1 MEMKYILETLCF
13 PPGLNITI
21 AVIGLILLIRW
32 RRVAAMLLLGDLIL
46 LYLLSLPSSAMVLM
60 SALQPYPPL
69 NPKDLNKAQA
79 IVVLGAGR
87 DSNAPEYGG
96 DTVSQFEL
104 VRLRYGV
111 HLYRLSHLPLML
123 VGGKSDTEKGKTP
136 ESLLMKKTVEE
147 DFNVPVM
154 WTEERSRTTAEN
166 AANVAALLRQHNIH
180 RIILVTHAWHMPR
193 AMEAFQHNGVVAMPA
208 STGYIHND
216 KSDVTY
222 SWLPSARAMYEVSL
236 ACHEFVGL
244 FWYRLTV
251 R

>member
-1 MEMKYILETLCF
+1 MKYILETLCF

-21 AVIGLILLIRW
+21 AAIGLILLIRW
-32 RRVAAMLLLGDLIL
+32 RRVAMMLLLGDFIL
-46 LYLLSLPSSAMVLM
+46 LYLLSLPSTAMVLM
-60 SALQPYPPL
+60 SVLQPYPPL
-69 NPKDLNKAQA
+69 NPNDLNKAQA

-87 DSNAPEYGG
+87 YSDAPEYGG

-111 HLYRLSHLPLML
+111 HLYRLSHLPLVL
-123 VGGKSDTEKGKTP
+123 VGGISNTEKGKTP
-136 ESLLMKKTVEE
+136 ESLLMKKSAEE

-154 WTEERSRTTAEN
+154 WTEQRSRTTAEN
-166 AANVAALLRQHNIH
+166 AANVSALLRQHDIH

-193 AMEAFQHNGVVAMPA
+193 AMEAFQHNGIVAIPA
-208 STGYIHND
+208 STGYILKD
-216 KSDVTY
+216 ESDLIY

-236 ACHEFVGL
+236 ACHEIVGL
-244 FWYRLTV
+244 FWYRLTL

>member
-1 MEMKYILETLCF
+1 MKYILETLCF

-21 AVIGLILLIRW
+21 AAIGLILLIRW
-32 RRVAAMLLLGDLIL
+32 RRVAMMLLLGDFIL
-46 LYLLSLPSSAMVLM
+46 LYLLSLPSTAMVLM
-60 SALQPYPPL
+60 SVLQPYPPL
-69 NPKDLNKAQA
+69 NPNDLNKAQA

-87 DSNAPEYGG
+87 YSDAPEYGG

-111 HLYRLSHLPLML
+111 HLYRLSHLPLVL
-123 VGGKSDTEKGKTP
+123 VGGISNTEKGKTP
-136 ESLLMKKTVEE
+136 ESLLMKKSAEE

-166 AANVAALLRQHNIH
+166 AANVAALLRQHDIH

-193 AMEAFQHNGVVAMPA
+193 AMEAFQHNGIQAIPA
-208 STGYIHND
+208 PTGYTLNSESNLI
-216 KSDVTY
+216 Y
-222 SWLPSARAMYEVSL
+222 LWLPSARAMYEVSL

-244 FWYRLTV
+244 FWYRLTLH
-251 R
+251 